1 MRRSQL
7 NEILAESQALFAQ
20 HQIALP
26 PFAHFTPNQWA
37 KHDLRRFQEVFD
49 LQLGW
54 DVTDMGSND
63 FASMGLT
70 LFTLRNGSIGGQP
83 YPKPYAEKIMIS
95 REGQITPCHFHWY
108 KMEDIIHRGGGN
120 MIIELYNRTAD
131 EQCDTTDIE
140 VVLDGERQRHKA
152 GTRLRL
158 TAGQSI
164 TLTQGL
170 YHSFWAEPGFGP
182 VILGEVSM
190 VNDDRCDNR
199 FLQPQ
204 SRFSE
209 IEEDEPPLH
218 ILCNEYARFLPLQE
232 PSLCR

>member
-1 MRRSQL
+1 
-7 NEILAESQALFAQ
+7 
-20 HQIALP
+20 
-26 PFAHFTPNQWA
+26 
-37 KHDLRRFQEVFD
+37 
-49 LQLGW
+49 
-54 DVTDMGSND
+54 
-63 FASMGLT
+63 
-70 LFTLRNGSIGGQP
+70 
-83 YPKPYAEKIMIS
+83 
-95 REGQITPCHFHWY
+95 
-108 KMEDIIHRGGGN
+108 MEDIIHRGGGN

-152 GTRLRL
+152 GSRLRL

-199 FLQPQ
+199 FLQ
-204 SRFSE
+204 RGAKLLAEFVFSCCPVCAVSFRRVIKSNVRVNDIFNIVE
-209 IEEDEPPLH
+209 SGKFALSVAAAAYAVRAYPAHIPPL
-218 ILCNEYARFLPLQE
+218 ITIYRKLKEFCTPLFLVWAGF
-232 PSLCR
+232 